1 MSTDMDDLLAW
12 RKEFPILEKSVY
24 MISNSLGAMPRAVY
38 ESLQE
43 YAETWATRGVCA
55 WDEGWWEMPVEIGDL
70 IGKIIG
76 AAPGEVSMHQ
86 NVTIAQAI
94 VFSSLPISSRRNKIV
109 YSQLNFPSVRYFYQA
124 QQQVKIEVVPC
135 PDGITVPLEE
145 MLLAIDE
152 LTLVVPIS
160 HVIFKSSFIQ
170 DAAAIIEKAHSVGA
184 LVILDTYQSCGAVP
198 FNVKELD
205 VDFVIGG
212 SIKWLCGGPGTA
224 YLYVR
229 PELRDQ
235 LQPQLT
241 GWMAHEH
248 PFEFAPEMEYARSAF
263 RFLNGTPNIPGL
275 YAARCGYEIIAAA
288 GVERIRRKSLQMT
301 ERILELA
308 DDYGFQV
315 NTPRRPDQRGGH
327 ATINPPDAQQVCR
340 ELIRRNFIVDYRPGA
355 GIRVAPHFYNTMDE
369 VEEFMAAM
377 KSIAYA
383 GAGR

>member
-1 MSTDMDDLLAW
+1 MDDLLAW
-12 RKEFPILEKSVY
+12 RKEFPILEKTVY
-24 MISNSLGAMPRAVY
+24 MINNSLGAMPRTVFA
-38 ESLQE
+38 SLHD
-43 YAETWATRGVCA
+43 YAEAWATRGVRA
-55 WDEGWWEMPVEIGDL
+55 WDEGWWEMPVTVGDL

-94 VFSSLPISSRRNKIV
+94 VFSSLQVSPRRNKIV
-109 YSQLNFPSVRYFYQA
+109 YSELNFPSVRYFYQA
-124 QQQVKIEVVPC
+124 QQNVDVQVIPC

-145 MLLAIDE
+145 MLRAIDE
-152 LTLVVPIS
+152 HTLAVPIS
-160 HVIFKSSFIQ
+160 HVIFKSAFIQ
-170 DAAAIIEKAHSVGA
+170 DAAAIIKKANSVGA

-212 SIKWLCGGPGTA
+212 SVKWLCGGPGVA

-235 LQPQLT
+235 LEPRLT

-248 PFEFAPEMEYARSAF
+248 PFDFAPAMEYARSAF

-288 GVERIRRKSLQMT
+288 GVNRIRQKSLRMT

-308 DDYGFQV
+308 DEYGFQV
-315 NTPRRPDQRGGH
+315 NTPRRPEQRGGH
-327 ATINPPDAQQVCR
+327 VTVDPPDAQQVCK

-355 GIRVAPHFYNTMDE
+355 GIRVAPHFYNTMEE
-369 VEEFMAAM
+369 VEELMAEM

-383 GAGR
+383 GARR